1 MPGFSED
8 QGGFEREGSDPMLEQ
23 RVERLEEDVR
33 EIRTDIR
40 GIHQVLTDIRERLA
54 NIEGK
59 LDRTADAVSMWRMVV
74 GTWIAGAGIVM
85 LAVKL
90 LQP

>member
-1 MPGFSED
+1 
-8 QGGFEREGSDPMLEQ
+8 MLDQ
-23 RVERLEEDVR
+23 RVERLEADVAEIRSDVR
-33 EIRTDIR
+33 TIRSDLTSLDRRVTD
-40 GIHQVLTDIRERLA
+40 GNERLA
-54 NIEGK
+54 RIEGR
-59 LDRTADAVSMWRMVV
+59 LDQMPDASTMWKMVV

>member
-8 QGGFEREGSDPMLEQ
+8 QGEFDRNGSDPMLEQ
-23 RVERLEEDVR
+23 RVERLEEGVR

-40 GIHQVLTDIRERLA
+40 GIHQVLTEIRERLS
-54 NIEGK
+54 NIDGK
-59 LDRTADAVSMWRMVV
+59 LDRTPDAGSMWKMVV
-74 GTWIAGAGIVM
+74 GTWVAGAGIVM